1 MVRGPDAPPAARVAA
16 GDPAT
21 SQGLRPVPDTATAS
35 ADARPDGPL
44 VRAARGEAGAVDD
57 LVDRFGPLVWALAVR
72 GTPDRAEAEDAV
84 QDIFINLWRFA
95 DRFDPGIASE
105 TTFVAMVARRRLIDR
120 RRRQDRRPDQR
131 AGGEDRLPG
140 LEATEPSGGG
150 VGATPERREELQ
162 QVFAAM
168 EQLRPEQQ
176 RVLRLSIG
184 GERTYE
190 QVAQALGM
198 PVGTVKTHARRGLI
212 RLRELLAGTVAS
224 TPAEIG
230 T

>member
-1 MVRGPDAPPAARVAA
+1 VSDVASRQPVTDA
-16 GDPAT
+16 
-21 SQGLRPVPDTATAS
+21 
-35 ADARPDGPL
+35 DGPL
-44 VRAARGEAGAVDD
+44 VRAARGEAGAVDE
-57 LVDRFGPLVWALAVR
+57 LVDRFGSLVWALAVR

-120 RRRQDRRPDQR
+120 RRRMDRRPDQR
-131 AGGEDRLPG
+131 AGGEERLPG
-140 LEATEPSGGG
+140 LEAADVPGLGR
-150 VGATPERREELQ
+150 GAASPERREELQ
-162 QVFAAM
+162 HVFSAM

-212 RLRELLAGTVAS
+212 RLRELLAGSAS
-224 TPAEIG
+224 STQAEVG

>member
-1 MVRGPDAPPAARVAA
+1 MPENSEVRPIQSPE
-16 GDPAT
+16 
-21 SQGLRPVPDTATAS
+21 
-35 ADARPDGPL
+35 GPL
-44 VRAARGEAGAVDD
+44 TRAARGDADAVDE

-72 GTPDRAEAEDAV
+72 GTPERAEAEDAV
-84 QDIFINLWRFA
+84 QDIFVNLWQFA
-95 DRFDPGIASE
+95 GRFDPSIASE

-120 RRRQDRRPDQR
+120 RRRMDRRPDQR
-131 AGGEDRLPG
+131 AGGEERLPG
-140 LEATEPSGGG
+140 LEARDPD
-150 VGATPERREELQ
+150 ATTTPAGPERRDELRR
-162 QVFAAM
+162 VFAAM

-212 RLRELLAGTVAS
+212 RLRELLAGSAAS
-224 TPAEIG
+224 APAEVG